1 MRSTE
6 WLSASRSVLGLVPR
20 PARIAPRAAIGDRGR
35 WAKNMPL
42 DPSSNSAHA
51 RKFAMTAFIALMM
64 LVGCAGNGFRY
75 QESFADVNRKELTT
89 DSIVQVL
96 GEPAKVSRATCETKE
111 GPPADTAYRYYFA
124 TRDGYPGAKIFYFY
138 RGRWT
143 GENVLGGERRNEL
156 FRLLDP
162 SKKADKRLIE
172 EWEAEHPNVW

>member
-1 MRSTE
+1 MY
-6 WLSASRSVLGLVPR
+6 
-20 PARIAPRAAIGDRGR
+20 R

-42 DPSSNSAHA
+42 VPSFNSAHA
-51 RKFAMTAFIALMM
+51 RKFAMTAVIASMK

-75 QESFADVNRKELTT
+75 QESFADLNRKELTT

-111 GPPADTAYRYYFA
+111 GPPTDTAYRYYFA

-143 GENVLGGERRNEL
+143 GENVLGGERQNEL

-172 EWEAEHPNVW
+172 EWEAEHPHVW